1 MAAKD
6 KGTEEEI
13 KIDGEENIENQSRF
27 GRLRERLNMRRVFAG
42 IDFSRVLKF
51 IGACFLILFLAIAGF
66 FAGIYLR
73 VLDVHEINE
82 KIDLYALPYIGEHF
96 VKPADR
102 MSREFVN
109 SAGEFGTSV
118 ATSAGEIGE
127 TVATSAGEFGTFVA
141 NTVDEWMKDEP
152 PPQPEE
158 TAQKKQDD
166 PKKSETDAKQSGDQN
181 DKSAQNEEQKR
192 VSKLARL
199 YNEMKPDAA
208 AKIMADLDDEIAVAV
223 LQKMD
228 IGQAAKVMAS
238 FDPEQSA
245 RLTKIMYTGKRGSMY
260 SPGDSMTPSRSGNSE
275 E

>member
-181 DKSAQNEEQKR
+181 DKSAQNEEQNVK
-192 VSKLARL
+192 K
-199 YNEMKPDAA
+199 
-208 AKIMADLDDEIAVAV
+208 
-223 LQKMD
+223 
-228 IGQAAKVMAS
+228 
-238 FDPEQSA
+238 PEQSA
-245 RLTKIMYTGKRGSMY
+245 
-260 SPGDSMTPSRSGNSE
+260 P
-275 E
+275 